1 MRCDSH
7 VHIVGPAD
15 RYPQVAERT
24 YLADVAT
31 LKQLE
36 RVSASRAIRRFVI
49 VQPSFYG
56 TDNGMLL
63 EGLDALAGR
72 GRGVAV
78 INPDTTSARTLSGMA
93 SQGVRGLR
101 LNLYSPLREKAP
113 LAARF
118 EAVEGHARDLN
129 WHIEVIAPIKLLS
142 ENASLLRNS
151 RVPVVIDHYG
161 LYAGTRPGSA
171 RRHLAARAAC
181 AAPRLDQVVGAIP
194 CERGSARNPGR
205 SGLGRSHLK
214 GRVRSLRVGQRL
226 AAHTAA
232 RPAYGQRRPFALS
245 KSSLRN
251 TGRRFHWPRPVRWN
265 WPSEFCRTTRRGST
279 ALNNPYRLFCGG
291 GRDAHVGRGVQGVCT
306 RRECEIPQRHQGN
319 RRNIAIVGS
328 SAAEYE
334 VFGCRR
340 PRTLEFSA
348 ISA

>member
-36 RVSASRAIRRFVI
+36 RVSASRAVRRFVI

-56 TDNGMLL
+56 TDNSMLL
-63 EGLDALAGR
+63 EGLNALAGR

-113 LAARF
+113 LATRF

-129 WHIEVIAPIKLLS
+129 WHVEVIAPIKLLS

-161 LYAGTRPGSA
+161 LHAGTKPDQPDGVSLLELLTRPHVWIKLSAPYRVSADPLATRVDPGWLKAILRIAPDRCVWGSDWPHTPPHEKHMGGSVVSLYRSLRYETLFDNFLSASGSA
-171 RRHLAARAAC
+171 ELA
-181 AAPRLDQVVGAIP
+181 
-194 CERGSARNPGR
+194 ERILSDNPGR
-205 SGLGRSHLK
+205 LYKFS
-214 GRVRSLRVGQRL
+214 
-226 AAHTAA
+226 
-232 RPAYGQRRPFALS
+232 PA
-245 KSSLRN
+245 
-251 TGRRFHWPRPVRWN
+251 
-265 WPSEFCRTTRRGST
+265 
-279 ALNNPYRLFCGG
+279 
-291 GRDAHVGRGVQGVCT
+291 
-306 RRECEIPQRHQGN
+306 
-319 RRNIAIVGS
+319 
-328 SAAEYE
+328 
-334 VFGCRR
+334 
-340 PRTLEFSA
+340 
-348 ISA
+348 

>member
-56 TDNGMLL
+56 TDNSMLL

-118 EAVEGHARDLN
+118 EAVEGQARDLD

-142 ENASLLRNS
+142 ENTSLLRNS

-161 LYAGTRPGSA
+161 LYAGTKPDQPDGISLLDLLARSHVWMKLSA
-171 RRHLAARAAC
+171 PYRVSADPLATRADPAW
-181 AAPRLDQVVGAIP
+181 VGALLKVASDR
-194 CERGSARNPGR
+194 CVWGSDWPHTPPHDQHMGGAVLSPY
-205 SGLGRSHLK
+205 
-214 GRVRSLRVGQRL
+214 RSLRYETLVDDFL
-226 AAHTAA
+226 AATDSAELAERILSDNPA
-232 RPAYGQRRPFALS
+232 RLYGF
-245 KSSLRN
+245 
-251 TGRRFHWPRPVRWN
+251 
-265 WPSEFCRTTRRGST
+265 E
-279 ALNNPYRLFCGG
+279 
-291 GRDAHVGRGVQGVCT
+291 
-306 RRECEIPQRHQGN
+306 
-319 RRNIAIVGS
+319 
-328 SAAEYE
+328 
-334 VFGCRR
+334 
-340 PRTLEFSA
+340 
-348 ISA
+348 